1 MRRLVVHAAAI
12 LAAALALGGCKL
24 AVFDNPVTVSTRSLA
39 VSTAKPL
46 GRVTA
51 ERCNY
56 VVLVVPVVRDPKGAY
71 EQLLDLAEERGGNAV
86 MDFQVR
92 DSGLVAVLPFFM
104 RACWE
109 ATGVA
114 VRL

>member
-1 MRRLVVHAAAI
+1 MRRAL
-12 LAAALALGGCKL
+12 LAALAALTLTGCKL
-24 AVFDNPVTVSTRSLA
+24 AVFDRPFTVSTRSQA
-39 VSTAKPL
+39 VRKAQPL
-46 GRVTA
+46 GRISA

-56 VVLVVPVVRDPKGAY
+56 VVLVVPVIRDPKPAY
-71 EQLLDLAEERGGNAV
+71 EELLQKAEAAGGNAV

-92 DSGLVAVLPFFM
+92 DAGVMAIMPFFA

-109 ATGVA
+109 ATGQA